1 MDWLFLSLCVMLLLY
16 VADIE
21 SIAGMA
27 LSDLQKLV
35 ENMKRAQGITDR
47 AARDADKHSGIMDRF
62 EQRLDLNHEN
72 MSKIEEYDKL
82 MAQMD
87 QISNGGP
94 ALETTFPSSITDER
108 PPKLTPTTITRAHP
122 LFDLKSGKQL

>member
-21 SIAGMA
+21 SIGRMA

-47 AARDADKHSGIMDRF
+47 AARDAGKHSAIMDKF
-62 EQRLDLNHEN
+62 EQRLALNHEN

-87 QISNGGP
+87 QIGNGGP
-94 ALETTFPSSITDER
+94 ALETTFPSSASDAS
-108 PPKLTPTTITRAHP
+108 PPKLSITSAHP
-122 LFDLKSGKQL
+122 LFDVKTGKQL